1 MMLNDPHQSEC
12 LSLVAALYGAMS
24 HPDRFARQ
32 RAACERWLCRQVAS
46 DTPAAQFLRMQVS
59 HAAEARSLSARA
71 GAEVPSSCAVVTLD
85 DQGRVLAA
93 GAEAW
98 TLLGSGGSGDDPLR
112 VPRALRAFVEDARRG
127 GPVPR
132 AVRVPL
138 DDGSTELAGVVLG
151 VDQVRHAVGSMR
163 VLTLL
168 LCDVGEAPAEA
179 PGRGPAQIRPFPRP
193 AAACRPPAPGVALAA
208 DRPA

>member
-1 MMLNDPHQSEC
+1 MMFNDPHQSEC
-12 LSLVAALYGAMS
+12 LSLVAALYGALS

-59 HAAEARSLSARA
+59 RAAEARSLSARA
-71 GAEVPSSCAVVTLD
+71 GAEVHSSCAVVTLD
-85 DQGRVLAA
+85 DRGRVLAA

-112 VPRALRAFVEDARRG
+112 VPRALRAFVEDAGRG

-163 VLTLL
+163 VITLL
-168 LCDVGEAPAEA
+168 LCDVGEARAEPA
-179 PGRGPAQIRPFPRP
+179 GREPARIRPFPRP
-193 AAACRPPAPGVALAA
+193 AAACRPVSSGVALAA
-208 DRPA
+208 DRSA